1 MGGAGNDYDSEKDET
16 GLNENKAEDIHSGGD
31 PSSAVLAHSNLT
43 AWHSVVVGRTKIDA
57 AIADAAVVV
66 VVVVPARRRL
76 RRGIAREPVPA
87 APAPVPPEFSTG
99 CASAGRFPRYLGVPT
114 KEKN

>member
-66 VVVVPARRRL
+66 R
-76 RRGIAREPVPA
+76 
-87 APAPVPPEFSTG
+87 
-99 CASAGRFPRYLGVPT
+99 
-114 KEKN
+114 